1 LAANAVSD
9 RTLALLMPSFRAVAA
24 AQSGYRS
31 FAPGHKW
38 IATLAAVTAR
48 EQFGFGCRRRYAY
61 REDRGGV
68 RASTSVLSLRSSFV
82 ASVHEVLDLFERER
96 AVLIGV
102 HRFKDALVRRLKF
115 LQ

>member
-1 LAANAVSD
+1 M
-9 RTLALLMPSFRAVAA
+9 ALLMSEQFERLQGKASDAA
-24 AQSGYRS
+24 ALHPVTNGL
-31 FAPGHKW
+31 P
-38 IATLAAVTAR
+38 ATLAAVTAR
-48 EQFGFGCRRRYAY
+48 EQFGFGCRRCHAY

-68 RASTSVLSLRSSFV
+68 GASTSVLSLWSSFV

-102 HRFKDALVRRLKF
+102 HRFKDALMRRLKF

>member
-1 LAANAVSD
+1 M
-9 RTLALLMPSFRAVAA
+9 LALLMPEQFEPWLQGKADAA
-24 AQSGYRS
+24 ALHPVTNGL
-31 FAPGHKW
+31 P
-38 IATLAAVTAR
+38 ATLATV
-48 EQFGFGCRRRYAY
+48 C
-61 REDRGGV
+61 V

-102 HRFKDALVRRLKF
+102 HGFKDPLVRRLKF

>member
-1 LAANAVSD
+1 M
-9 RTLALLMPSFRAVAA
+9 LALLMPEQFDPWLQGKADAA
-24 AQSGYRS
+24 ALHPVTNGL
-31 FAPGHKW
+31 P
-38 IATLAAVTAR
+38 ATLAAVTAR
-48 EQFGFGCRRRYAY
+48 EQFEFGCRRRHAY

-68 RASTSVLSLRSSFV
+68 GASTSVLSLWSSFV

-102 HRFKDALVRRLKF
+102 HRFKDALMRRLKF